1 MINIGKLNYNRVNY
15 RIKVGTESFGWVM
28 IKEYSYFNLW
38 EKMTKS
44 GAKIKTSFYKNE
56 VPNQYATYTLD

>member
-1 MINIGKLNYNRVNY
+1 MNIGKLNYNRVNY
-15 RIKVGTESFGWVM
+15 RIEVGTESFGWVM

>member
-1 MINIGKLNYNRVNY
+1 
-15 RIKVGTESFGWVM
+15 M
-28 IKEYSYFNLW
+28 IKEYPYFNLW